1 MRRPPLLLAIA
12 VALLIAACGGTSG
25 GGGSGNDDAAPTGDD
40 PAVELPECPVGAL
53 DDVAAADLPVEV
65 TLWHASI
72 AKPEETLNEIADT
85 YNASQDRVQINVES
99 QGTSF
104 EELQRKYNQGIPSN
118 DLPGI
123 ALLEDTQTQA
133 MADSGTVLPAQSCIE
148 ADDYDMSDFVPTLV
162 DYYSID
168 GALYPASMTPSN
180 ALTYINRKHFADAGL
195 DPDDPPQNL
204 DEIRAAAEAIKEAGI
219 TERPFVWHMAPWQ
232 VEFWMTGAHIPFV
245 NNDNGRG
252 AEPATESV
260 LDSPEALELFTWL
273 DDMYDDGLMLPVT
286 NTPAQIDHYLA
297 LANQTASFSVEA
309 SSAGTSIEAFLRGDL
324 DAGDLTSDGRVNADV
339 DLQGLDISASQFA
352 GIDEAG
358 HIQVGGGVYYMMSTS
373 PPEVQAAA
381 WDFMKHVNTVDTQVL
396 SNLQGGN
403 DPVLLSVAEVPEV
416 QETWTDTL
424 SGQWLAISFD
434 QQENGIDPEF
444 PGPLLGPYTEMRT
457 AIRQAVEDMILNDAE
472 PADVLATAEAEITD
486 AIVRYEEENF

>member
-1 MRRPPLLLAIA
+1 MRRTPLLLAIA
-12 VALLIAACGGTSG
+12 LALLIAACGGSSG
-25 GGGSGNDDAAPTGDD
+25 GDAGSGGSDGGGEDA
-40 PAVELPECPVGAL
+40 AVELPECPVDAL
-53 DDVAAADLPVEV
+53 DEVDPADLPVEV

-72 AKPEETLNEIADT
+72 AKPEETLNQIADQ
-85 YNASQDRVQINVES
+85 YNASQDRVQVNVES

-133 MADSGTVLPAQSCIE
+133 LADSGTILPAQSCID

-168 GALYPASMTPSN
+168 GVLYPASMTPSN
-180 ALTYINRKHFADAGL
+180 ALTYINRTHFEEAGL
-195 DPDDPPQNL
+195 DPDSPPRNL
-204 DEIRAAAEAIKEAGI
+204 DEIRAAAEAIKDAGI

-232 VEFWMTGAHIPFV
+232 VEFWMTGAKIPFV
-245 NNDNGRG
+245 DNDNGRG
-252 AEPATESV
+252 GEPATESV

-273 DDMYDDGLMLPVT
+273 DEMNDDGLMLPVT

-297 LANQTASFSVEA
+297 LANETASFSVEA

-324 DAGDLTSDGRVNADV
+324 DAGDLTSDGRVNVDAD
-339 DLQGLDISASQFA
+339 LSGLDINAGQFA
-352 GIDEAG
+352 GIDEPG
-358 HIQVGGGVYYMMSTS
+358 HIQVGGGVYYMMGTT
-373 PPEVQAAA
+373 PPEVQAGA
-381 WDFMKHVNTVDTQVL
+381 WDFMKYVNTVDSQVL
-396 SNLQGGN
+396 SNLQGGA
-403 DPVLLSVAEVPEV
+403 DPVLLSVPEVPEV

-434 QQENGIDPEF
+434 QQSNGIDPEF

-457 AIRQAVEDMILNDAE
+457 AIRDAVESMILDDAE
-472 PADVLATAEAEITD
+472 PAEVLATAEQEITD